1 MGARTESKSWG
12 NNEIQSVGIG
22 SRLPGGANP
31 QLVADFD
38 GLKLGSAAQFP
49 VLVGKL
55 IDLYCDFLANNP
67 SEHRCA
73 GADIHAWVEYA
84 GYCLQSP
91 AGITGLGYIELRRVA
106 SVCSAHRDSPKY
118 LESLVYTVRHI
129 TGNRDRDLQPVGRSW
144 PCYICDGTTA
154 QLDNWRSR

>member
-1 MGARTESKSWG
+1 MGAGSESKSWG

-22 SRLPGGANP
+22 SSLPRRANP

-38 GLKLGSAAQFP
+38 GLKLGSAAQLP

-55 IDLYCDFLANNP
+55 IDLYCDLFANNP
-67 SEHRCA
+67 SEHRSA
-73 GADIHAWVEYA
+73 GADIHAWVEYS

-91 AGITGLGYIELRRVA
+91 AGITGFGYIELRRVA
-106 SVCSAHRDSPKY
+106 SVCSAHRDSSKY
-118 LESLVYTVRHI
+118 FESFVYTVRHA
-129 TGNRDRDLQPVGRSW
+129 TGHRDRDLQPVCCSW
-144 PCYICDGTTA
+144 SCCVFDGTTA